1 MTDYLLAPSILSAD
15 FTRLGEEIQTVDQ
28 LGADWIHIDVM
39 DGRFV
44 PNISMGP
51 FVAAA
56 CRRATGLFLDAHLM
70 ILEPERYIASFAE
83 AGVNGITI
91 HAEASPNTHRTLQS
105 IKDLGLQAGIAIN
118 PGTSETA
125 VRPVLDLVDMVL
137 VMTVNPGYSGQK
149 FMPSMMKKVEK
160 IRGWIEESGRDVD
173 IQVDGGVDAATL
185 PAAKQAG
192 ANVFVAASAIFK
204 HPDGTEAGIRNLKQV
219 LEAND

>member
-1 MTDYLLAPSILSAD
+1 MTKTLLAPSILSAD
-15 FTRLGEEIQTVDQ
+15 FTRLGDEIRTVDQ

-56 CRRATGLFLDAHLM
+56 CRRVTDMFLDAHLM
-70 ILEPERYIASFAE
+70 ILEPERYIARFAE

-91 HAEASPNTHRTLQS
+91 HAEASSNTHRTLQN
-105 IKDLGLQAGIAIN
+105 IKDLGLRAGIAIN

-125 VRPVLDLVDMVL
+125 VRPVLDIVDMVL

-160 IRGWIEESGRDVD
+160 VRGWIEESGRDVN
-173 IQVDGGVDAATL
+173 IQVDGGVDADTL
-185 PAAKQAG
+185 PITKQAG
-192 ANVFVAASAIFK
+192 ANVFVAASAIFT
-204 HPDGTEAGIRNLKQV
+204 HPEGTEAGMRKMKQA
-219 LEAND
+219 LDNSR